1 MAPAEGVS
9 EPNLLSAE
17 PGSYRDPDSR
27 VIVTQEGV
35 FRALSQSG
43 LDDWEALKGSQLF
56 ADEVA
61 RGRLIA
67 TEATEL
73 AVPDDLLT
81 GGAAG
86 VLAHERIPFVSYPYE
101 WTFGMLRDAGL
112 LQLDLLDR
120 ALGEQMIL
128 KDSTPYNVQWR
139 GAAPVFVDIG
149 SFERHR
155 ESEPWIG
162 YRQFCT
168 LFLFPLMF
176 QAYRDVPFHPWLR
189 GSLEGISPVEAAA
202 VLSLR
207 DRFRRGVP
215 MHVALHARMERR
227 HGSDSG
233 REVKE
238 NLRQA
243 GFKVEIVRAN
253 VRKMRKLVERL
264 QWKLPDTAWT
274 GYGADPG
281 YADED
286 REAKERFVAAAA
298 ERRTPALTWDLGT
311 NDGNYARIA
320 ARSSDY
326 VIAMDADHATVEQL
340 YRALREED
348 GPAGKVLPLV
358 IDLCDPS
365 PDRGWRNLE
374 RPALAK
380 RGKPQLTLCLALIH
394 HLSITRNVP
403 VREVVAWL
411 ASLTSSLVIE
421 FPTREDP
428 MVKRLLAAK
437 RDEGHAD
444 YDLAHF
450 ERCLEERFE
459 VHNRLELPSGTRVL
473 FEATA
478 RG

>member
-1 MAPAEGVS
+1 
-9 EPNLLSAE
+9 
-17 PGSYRDPDSR
+17 
-27 VIVTQEGV
+27 
-35 FRALSQSG
+35 
-43 LDDWEALKGSQLF
+43 
-56 ADEVA
+56 
-61 RGRLIA
+61 
-67 TEATEL
+67 
-73 AVPDDLLT
+73 
-81 GGAAG
+81 
-86 VLAHERIPFVSYPYE
+86 
-101 WTFGMLRDAGL
+101 MLREAGL

-264 QWKLPDTAWT
+264 QWKLPDT
-274 GYGADPG
+274 GVDGLRRRPRVRRRGPQGQGALRRRG
-281 YADED
+281 RRAAHARADVGPRHQRRRLRAD
-286 REAKERFVAAAA
+286 RRAHVGLRGRDGRRPCDRRAALPCAARRGRPRGQGPAAGDRPLRPVARPRLAQRSSARRWRAGQAAAHPLPRPDPPPLDHPQRPGA
-298 ERRTPALTWDLGT
+298 RGGGVAGRRSRRAWSSSSPR
-311 NDGNYARIA
+311 ART
-320 ARSSDY
+320 RWSS
-326 VIAMDADHATVEQL
+326 ACSPPSAT
-340 YRALREED
+340 RA
-348 GPAGKVLPLV
+348 
-358 IDLCDPS
+358 
-365 PDRGWRNLE
+365 
-374 RPALAK
+374 
-380 RGKPQLTLCLALIH
+380 
-394 HLSITRNVP
+394 
-403 VREVVAWL
+403 
-411 ASLTSSLVIE
+411 
-421 FPTREDP
+421 
-428 MVKRLLAAK
+428 
-437 RDEGHAD
+437 HAD